1 VLSGEDI
8 TYPAGAQESTLVVF
22 RLRDPALITNDNLES
37 NMEHD
42 DKVEASA
49 YPFKDYSMGITVP
62 KEVFDD
68 YGTVDLSEES
78 LTQAITKISSMIDT
92 GTVSATS
99 TTFGPIGAASTHATM
114 KSHGRPVEIKP
125 FEVNATMEMLED
137 ASSPYNIDPETLANL
152 WVVRFGKGWVGSE
165 AVEDMDAEE
174 NNWWRHAAN
183 RLRELGYLEMH
194 TLASSYRVVL
204 RIVE

>member
-1 VLSGEDI
+1 MEEKKYS
-8 TYPAGAQESTLVVF
+8 
-22 RLRDPALITNDNLES
+22 LE
-37 NMEHD
+37 EY
-42 DKVEASA
+42 A
-49 YPFKDYSMGITVP
+49 MGITIP
-62 KEVFDD
+62 KEALEDAAFNAI
-68 YGTVDLSEES
+68 GTQLGS
-78 LTQAITKISSMIDT
+78 AIDASTMQMKTVGRYSIGPT
-92 GTVSATS
+92 G
-99 TTFGPIGAASTHATM
+99 ASTHATLRA
-114 KSHGRPVEIKP
+114 HGRPVEIKP
-125 FEVNATMEMLED
+125 FEVNLDMAMLED
-137 ASSPYNIDPETLANL
+137 QSSPYNIDPETLSNL